1 MTTDNQLLSLNKAL
15 AVFQTGKEVDDV
27 NISVKK
33 AGAKSVTYTVQSSDR
48 ETTRTNVEGSL
59 TRFKVGTVSRKQMS
73 ISSMAVTQCQMGDV
87 NLMFVYKPTK
97 GGMSQTTLNSSIT
110 ELFPC
115 IAFVTGIK
123 ANSVG
128 GVQDFYNK
136 IRNVNKASLPC

>member
-73 ISSMAVTQCQMGDV
+73 VSSMAVTQCQMGDV

-97 GGMSQTTLNSSIT
+97 G
-110 ELFPC
+110 
-115 IAFVTGIK
+115 
-123 ANSVG
+123 
-128 GVQDFYNK
+128 
-136 IRNVNKASLPC
+136 